1 MTKTIVITG
10 ATGGLGSKT
19 AQAFAARGDALVL
32 LDNDQGKLDA
42 LTRDLDLP
50 PERLHAEVIDLR
62 NGDAVRATAEAVA
75 AQFGGVHALIHLVG
89 GWVGGKTLEEADAE
103 SLELMLGQHVWTT
116 FHLFQSFGPRLA
128 QSGWGRVLIVSAS
141 TVPDPPGKSGVY
153 TAAKAAQEN
162 MVLTLAAELKDRGV
176 TANIIQVR
184 AIDVERKGTGT
195 TPEVI
200 VAAMLYLFSDEAS
213 KINGARIPLY

>member
-1 MTKTIVITG
+1 MTKTVVITG

-32 LDNDQGKLDA
+32 LDNDQARLDA
-42 LTRDLDLP
+42 LTRELNLP

-62 NGDAVRATAEAVA
+62 DANAVRATAEAVA

-89 GWVGGKTLEEADAE
+89 GWVGGKTLAEADVE

-116 FHLFQSFGPRLA
+116 FHLFQSFAPRLA

-141 TVPDPPGKSGVY
+141 TVPDPPGKSGLY

-162 MVLTLAAELKDRGV
+162 MVLTLAAELKDKGV

-200 VAAMLYLFSDEAS
+200 VAAMLYLFSDDAS